1 MATLKRE
8 HQIVINDAYMP
19 PNEQTLYNVLSQ
31 FVGEVNNEVT
41 RQRIIFALDEW
52 NMRNGTNITIDD
64 LELNQDIKLNNVN
77 YRAIGGS
84 YGLYLQGYSKS
95 YHDVDII
102 VDNID
107 SINLPYKELPLT
119 RKIRMNRTKKYLI
132 NGLKF
137 DFIENKEPFEAV
149 NINSLKVQ
157 NKDYI
162 LAYRKKLG
170 KFIAENYKEE
180 NNKFLN

>member
-1 MATLKRE
+1 MKILS
-8 HQIVINDAYMP
+8 
-19 PNEQTLYNVLSQ
+19 NV
-31 FVGEVNNEVT
+31 
-41 RQRIIFALDEW
+41 
-52 NMRNGTNITIDD
+52 
-64 LELNQDIKLNNVN
+64 LNNVN

-137 DFIENKEPFEAV
+137 DFIENKEPFEVA